1 MFIHYTKSYTL
12 KEYSQL
18 NSSVSC
24 QCLRVKTIA
33 MLKPFHPESNSLSPI
48 YLTVMYIQCT
58 FFKERYTALNHD

>member
-33 MLKPFHPESNSLSPI
+33 MLKPFHPKSSSPSPI
-48 YLTVMYIQCT
+48 YLTDMYLPSLWN
-58 FFKERYTALNHD
+58 ALLL